1 MSRLK
6 SILTVMALLAASV
19 ANTAPQVVWI
29 KDSHDFGTFKEECGE
44 VTCTMQF
51 VNTGDVPVVV
61 TDMRVTCGCTTPRY
75 PKEAV
80 APGDTAAVTV
90 TYSALG
96 RPGRFKKKVYVY
108 TDADTERYTLTVSGV
123 VIGDENTLKN
133 RYPVDAGK
141 LRLRNNTVA
150 FGELNRGKIKTAF
163 VDAYNHTA
171 DTLHPVW
178 RNVPEYLSV
187 ISTPAAVAPGEQV
200 SFSFYLNTSKCPQW
214 GMNEIELVLLPDKG
228 EQDVPVSVV
237 VIVNEDFSK
246 MTPGQLANAPK
257 VSVLP
262 DAVDFGIVKYN
273 GGVVSRVF
281 EIANDGKNALEI
293 RRIYSTDSGITVD
306 TGTAKVKKGKKTA
319 VTINVDTSKIN
330 PELLD
335 ARITVITNDPENPR
349 VIVRAVGEVR
359 Q

>member
-1 MSRLK
+1 MNAVK
-6 SILTVMALLAASV
+6 SILKVIFLFVASI
-19 ANTAPQVVWI
+19 AYAAPQVVWI
-29 KDSHDFGTFKEECGE
+29 KDSHDFGTFREECGE
-44 VTCTMQF
+44 VTCSMQF
-51 VNTGDVPVVV
+51 VNTGDTPVAI

-75 PKEAV
+75 PKGEI

-108 TDADTERYTLTVSGV
+108 TDADDERHTLTVSGV
-123 VIGDENTLKN
+123 VIGDENTLKS
-133 RYPVDAGK
+133 RYPVAAGK
-141 LRLRNNTVA
+141 MRLRNNTVA
-150 FGELNRGKIKTAF
+150 FGEMSRGKIKTAF
-163 VDAYNHTA
+163 IDAYNHSA
-171 DTLHPVW
+171 DTLYPEW
-178 RNVPEYLSV
+178 KNVPEYLSV

-200 SFSFYLNTSKCPQW
+200 SFSFYLNTNKCPQW
-214 GMNEIELVLLPDKG
+214 GMNEIELILLTDKDG
-228 EQDVPVSVV
+228 QEIPVSVM

-262 DAVDFGIVKYN
+262 ETLDFGIIKYDS
-273 GGVVSRVF
+273 GIISRSF
-281 EIANDGKNALEI
+281 EIANEGKNTLEI
-293 RRIYSTDSGITVD
+293 RRVYTTDFGVD
-306 TGTAKVKKGKKTA
+306 VKAESAKVKKGKKTA

-349 VIVRAVGEVR
+349 VVVRAVGEVR
-359 Q
+359 K